1 MATEEHT
8 PETSH
13 GVDVSSHLEFI
24 DWMASNPEDAE
35 VTFSETGT
43 SEEVINRTTA
53 TISEWELGGERM
65 GADREH
71 TLRFGLPP
79 EIEEAMGYTELDDRL
94 EAIECALAALT
105 ACINGTIGYNALR
118 EGIAFDDIR
127 TTVSVPVDLRVLFG
141 IHDVDRADD
150 MYGDIHL
157 GVEVTAPELSAGEI
171 KQLSTYPARSP
182 VYNLLTRG
190 QTDTVEMTVSAS

>member
-1 MATEEHT
+1 MAAEEHT

-13 GVDVSSHLEFI
+13 GVDVSNHLEFI

-35 VTFSETGT
+35 VTFSATGT
-43 SEEVINRTTA
+43 SEEVLNRTTA

-79 EIEEAMGYTELDDRL
+79 EIEESMGYTELEDRQ
-94 EAIECALAALT
+94 ESIEVALAALT
-105 ACINGTIGYNALR
+105 ACINGTIGYNAVR
-118 EGIAFDDIR
+118 EGIDFDEVE
-127 TTVSVPVDLRVLFG
+127 TMVSVPVDLRVLFG
-141 IHDVDRADD
+141 IHDVDRADE
-150 MYGDIHL
+150 MYGDIQL
-157 GVEVTAPELSAGEI
+157 DVTVTAPDLSPEEI

-182 VYNLLTRG
+182 TYNLIMGAQTNEIDLTVN
-190 QTDTVEMTVSAS
+190 T